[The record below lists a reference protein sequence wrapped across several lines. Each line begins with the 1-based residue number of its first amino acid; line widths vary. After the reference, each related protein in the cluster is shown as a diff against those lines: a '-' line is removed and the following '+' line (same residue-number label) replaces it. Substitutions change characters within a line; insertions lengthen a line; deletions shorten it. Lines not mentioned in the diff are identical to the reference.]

1 MTSLPAADLPGRPI
15 PGSFRTEA
23 PDAAGRTR
31 RPPRAGSEEERSLVR
46 PVRGRPP
53 ATRGTEGRPRS
64 EAEVRLASIVES
76 SQDAIIGKTLEGIIT
91 DWNEAARRMYGYSP
105 EEAIGRSITMLAPAE
120 RLAEVAE
127 VLRRVANGER
137 VENLETVRIRKDGAR
152 IDVAVTVSP
161 IRDDDGNVIGA
172 STIARDI
179 TERNRADLERPLL
192 LEAERAARAE
202 AEAATERLTYL
213 AEASTVLSGS
223 LDYQATLNRLAD
235 IAVSR
240 LA

>member
-1 MTSLPAADLPGRPI
+1 M
-15 PGSFRTEA
+15 
-23 PDAAGRTR
+23 
-31 RPPRAGSEEERSLVR
+31 
-46 PVRGRPP
+46 
-53 ATRGTEGRPRS
+53 
-64 EAEVRLASIVES
+64 
-76 SQDAIIGKTLEGIIT
+76 
-91 DWNEAARRMYGYSP
+91 
-105 EEAIGRSITMLAPAE
+105 
-120 RLAEVAE
+120 
-127 VLRRVANGER
+127 
-137 VENLETVRIRKDGAR
+137 
-152 IDVAVTVSP
+152 TVSP

-235 IAVSR
+235 IAER
-240 LA
+240 LAGARRLLVATDYDGTLTPIVTRPERARLSPTSRRCSSRSAPSRPPSGRWRRCPRA